1 MFLVLLDNIF
11 AKASCFQAGLKLTV
25 KFCPIKMN
33 ENQINLNK
41 ALTYTSLSMA
51 KITRILGVVRA
62 AIPVSD

>member
-11 AKASCFQAGLKLTV
+11 AKASCFQAGLKLTA

-41 ALTYTSLSMA
+41 ELTYTLSSLA
-51 KITRILGVVRA
+51 KITSILGLIRA